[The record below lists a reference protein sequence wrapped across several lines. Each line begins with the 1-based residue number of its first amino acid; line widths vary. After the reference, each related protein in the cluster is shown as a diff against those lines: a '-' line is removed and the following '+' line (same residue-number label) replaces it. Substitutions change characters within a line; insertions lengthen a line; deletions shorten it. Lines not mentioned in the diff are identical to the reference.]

1 MVVSDAIR
9 QIGVSEV
16 TYYRWLKEYRG
27 MAINQLKRLKEVEKE
42 NQRLRKAVSDLTL
55 DKLILKEAISGKY

>member
-1 MVVSDAIR
+1 MSIH
-9 QIGVSEV
+9 
-16 TYYRWLKEYRG
+16 
-27 MAINQLKRLKEVEKE
+27 QLKRLKEVEKE

>member
-1 MVVSDAIR
+1 
-9 QIGVSEV
+9 
-16 TYYRWLKEYRG
+16 